1 MYQDDEYLA
10 LSGIQH
16 FAFCRRQWALI
27 HIDQA
32 WSDNGLTAQGN
43 IAHERAH
50 DEGLRERRG
59 DTLVVRGLF
68 VRSPSLGVA
77 GKCDVV
83 EFHKDAAGHPLCGEE
98 GLWRPVPVE
107 YKHGR
112 AKAGNEDRLQLCCQ
126 AICLE
131 EMFATD
137 IAMGCLYYASTHS
150 RERVDLTED
159 LRAEVREAVAEMHQ
173 LYARR
178 HIPKV
183 RSRPSCKACSLVELC
198 APRVSGASVAKYI
211 DETVGVPR

>member
-1 MYQDDEYLA
+1 MYRDDEFLA
-10 LSGIQH
+10 LSGVQH

-59 DTLVVRGLF
+59 DVLVVRGLF
-68 VRSPSLGVA
+68 VRSASLGIA

-112 AKAGNEDRLQLCCQ
+112 AKVGDEDRLQLCCQ
-126 AICLE
+126 AMCLE

-137 IAMGCLYYASTHS
+137 IGTGYLYYASTHS
-150 RERVDLTED
+150 RERVDLTET
-159 LRAEVREAVAEMHQ
+159 LRSRVGEIVAEMHQ
-173 LYARR
+173 IYCRR

-183 RSRPSCKACSLVELC
+183 RPSSSCKACSLVELC
-198 APRVSGASVAKYI
+198 VPKAMGLSVVDYI
-211 DETVGVPR
+211 DQMTGADQ